1 MSYKILKRMFYMN
14 ILVIQRKICYR
25 LFIIIFISYSKVYFC
40 PYLLDNDII
49 TDAQFGFQ
57 LNRGTAEAIF
67 YLSTIID
74 ITLRKNK

>member
-14 ILVIQRKICYR
+14 ILVILRKICYMYR
-25 LFIIIFISYSKVYFC
+25 LFISYSKVYFC

-57 LNRGTAEAIF
+57 LHIGTAEAIF
-67 YLSTIID
+67 CLSTIID
-74 ITLRKNK
+74 TT